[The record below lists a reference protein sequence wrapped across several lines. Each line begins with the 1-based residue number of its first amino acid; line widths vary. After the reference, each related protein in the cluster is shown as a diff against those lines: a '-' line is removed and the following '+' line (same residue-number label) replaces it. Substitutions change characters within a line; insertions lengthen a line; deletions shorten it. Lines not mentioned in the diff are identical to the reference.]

1 MVSHTGVAQVK
12 LQHPETVVVMVVAIG
27 GGHVVHVGEIEHDVH
42 VGWLGQV
49 GKLVVVVVVVVV
61 VLETGGAVQL
71 QHPEVMFVKFIYV
84 VPPPQIGLLE
94 HVVQELIVVVV
105 VVVSVITEPV
115 YTVVISVLVTVNVF
129 CAGHVSDFECGELD
143 DGVHGG
149 RVGVYHRADVV
160 SLAPRVT
167 GDVAPVVQP
176 FLPPPSSPRSRF
188 LASATKQPNNVT
200 KSKNFIFRSAALA

>member
-1 MVSHTGVAQVK
+1 
-12 LQHPETVVVMVVAIG
+12 
-27 GGHVVHVGEIEHDVH
+27 
-42 VGWLGQV
+42 
-49 GKLVVVVVVVVV
+49 
-61 VLETGGAVQL
+61 
-71 QHPEVMFVKFIYV
+71 MFVKFIYV

-115 YTVVISVLVTVNVF
+115 YTVVISVVVTVNVF

-160 SLAPRVT
+160 SLAPQVT

-176 FLPPPSSPRSRF
+176 FLPPPSSPRSTF
-188 LASATKQPNNVT
+188 LASATKRPNNVT
-200 KSKNFIFRSAALA
+200 KSKNFIFKSAALAQSNTEKRKRQKKWQRR

>member
-1 MVSHTGVAQVK
+1 V
-12 LQHPETVVVMVVAIG
+12 
-27 GGHVVHVGEIEHDVH
+27 
-42 VGWLGQV
+42 
-49 GKLVVVVVVVVV
+49 
-61 VLETGGAVQL
+61 
-71 QHPEVMFVKFIYV
+71 FVKFIYV

-115 YTVVISVLVTVNVF
+115 YTVVISVVVTVNVF

-160 SLAPRVT
+160 SLAPQVT

-176 FLPPPSSPRSRF
+176 FLPPPSSPRSKF
-188 LASATKQPNNVT
+188 LASATKRPNNVT
-200 KSKNFIFRSAALA
+200 KSKNFIFQVCGIGPKYTEKRKRQKKWQRRRKEDKKAHAKSAT